1 MAASLFSFSSAP
13 VTSQNGEALI
23 TCSHKRPYCISRLGF
38 STTRFS
44 RLSGGTPAE
53 QLYVSSLESISITL
67 GKAEWPTAADWSFLH
82 QYAWIPA
89 CFKLAAVGLQHC
101 PEARSSNCSRSIKNS
116 RSLLESSGWPVC
128 SGDCHSGPS
137 FNEQSRIQRARPG
150 CGASDSSSP
159 PESLHGFHPLA
170 PSSRPAGPEV
180 DGGYWASTTQP
191 YIPSSKGNVCNP
203 RAIRRRSR
211 RERYAAEPCE
221 TLLQMAPSAVLLF
234 EAEAIHV
241 PYQKVTDH
249 PRTCVSFSY

>member
-23 TCSHKRPYCISRLGF
+23 TCSHKRPYCIS
-38 STTRFS
+38 
-44 RLSGGTPAE
+44 
-53 QLYVSSLESISITL
+53 SLELLTFELIEALFRSSDGQNRLIFSAITH
-67 GKAEWPTAADWSFLH
+67 GTALAAFSPSFLH